1 MFFTKLLNLLPPSI
15 VRFIGNSSFAN
26 LTERQRIE
34 TWIVIEK
41 PQELDLQPDSYYY
54 CGLQLK
60 IVPSSPSW
68 NWFVYD
74 GRGIDLIDC
83 GTEPTEEAAIASA
96 KKWIDDFLSDEV
108 IA

>member
-26 LTERQRIE
+26 LAERQRIE

-41 PQELDLQPDSYYY
+41 PEELDLQPDCYYY

-60 IVPSSPSW
+60 IVHSSESW
-68 NWFVYD
+68 NWFVYG

-83 GTEPTEEAAIASA
+83 GTEPTEEKAIASA
-96 KKWIDDFLSDEV
+96 KKLIDEFFCSEDV
-108 IA
+108 G